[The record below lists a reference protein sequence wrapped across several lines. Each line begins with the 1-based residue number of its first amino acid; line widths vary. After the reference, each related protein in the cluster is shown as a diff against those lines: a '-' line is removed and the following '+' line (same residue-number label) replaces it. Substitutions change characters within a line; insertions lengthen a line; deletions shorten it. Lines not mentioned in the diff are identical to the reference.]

1 MKTAVYPGSFDPITL
16 GHLNIIERAARNF
29 DKVVVC
35 VMVNSEK
42 HYMFTDEERVGFIR
56 RVTAHLSNVEVDS
69 SDELLANYA
78 RDREISVIVK
88 GLRAVTD
95 FENEFMMSMI
105 NHKLNPE
112 LDTMFLMAE
121 QQYLYLSSS
130 TVKEMGRYGADLTD
144 FLPAEII
151 PDFTERIRL
160 RRKQNGQP

>member
-1 MKTAVYPGSFDPITL
+1 MRTAVYPGSFDPITL
-16 GHLNIIERAARNF
+16 GHLNIIERAARIF
-29 DKVVVC
+29 DRVVVC

-42 HYMFTDEERVGFIR
+42 HYMFSDEERVAFIR
-56 RVTAHLSNVEVDS
+56 HVTGHLSNVEVDS
-69 SDELLANYA
+69 SDELLADYA
-78 RDREISVIVK
+78 KRRKIDVIVK

-105 NHKLNPE
+105 NHRLNSE

-130 TVKEMGRYGADLTD
+130 TAKEMGRYDAELTD

-151 PDFTERIRL
+151 PEFTERIRM
-160 RRKQNGQP
+160 RRKKNG